1 MLNGRGKKSKTTA
14 GGIMRSLCVCIGLLA
29 ISQSA
34 LAFRVVDSNRANHK
48 IVICDGGARTEL
60 YNDGQLRRRAASF
73 CNAADQQQRPPQRS
87 APRQGTKASSS
98 PASARCSAT
107 SLPIE
112 SELDVGKRLGTI
124 SVSAARPVTG
134 TYMDVVCVQGEH
146 RGKIEQF
153 QYRCLKNGEWG
164 FVQRL
169 WTRNRCR
176 EDGRITLR

>member
-1 MLNGRGKKSKTTA
+1 
-14 GGIMRSLCVCIGLLA
+14 MRSLCVCIGLLA
-29 ISQSA
+29 ISHSA
-34 LAFRVVDSNRANHK
+34 LAYRITDSRKNNYKVVT
-48 IVICDGGARTEL
+48 CDNGARTEL

-87 APRQGTKASSS
+87 APRQETKAASS
-98 PASARCSAT
+98 PASARCNAT

-124 SVSAARPVTG
+124 SVSATRPVTG

-146 RGKIEQF
+146 RGKREQF
-153 QYRCLKNGEWG
+153 QYRCGKNGQWQ

-169 WTRNRCR
+169 WSRERCR
-176 EDGRITLR
+176 EDGQITLR